1 MVYTW
6 RITGS
11 QNNAGQNDVYQVDV
25 TVTTDIENFRFCC
38 GTWNFTQSGISKA
51 GYYICV
57 DGKQTEGKTFTL
69 TYKCYTKAGNFDMYP
84 SMTGDYTT
92 KVYQCYLKNQSDL
105 VAGVVNPISDN
116 PLAPHVVYTGTDRSD
131 VGNHI
136 YTKAREYFDTL
147 IHGVGTATIDI
158 PAGGVNLTFTS
169 ALQGI
174 SNDKFVTGD
183 TEITITPTKK
193 NVDITVNSVVGDVVT
208 IRDRYGN
215 TKATVNITAQ

>member
-11 QNNAGQNDVYQVDV
+11 QDNAGQNDIYQVDI

-147 IHGVGTATIDI
+147 IHGEGSFSVDV
-158 PAGGVNLTFTS
+158 PANGKTLTFTS
-169 ALQGI
+169 QE
-174 SNDKFVTGD
+174 TGEVKSVLVSGNM
-183 TEITITPTKK
+183 T
-193 NVDITVNSVVGDVVT
+193 VDIRPS
-208 IRDRYGN
+208 
-215 TKATVNITAQ
+215 